1 QAAHL
6 RRVGIASCDCQYQLF
21 FSSRRRHT
29 RSKRDWSSDVC
40 SSDLKSSFNV
50 STRFF
55 DNENAVAE
63 ANLTTPASIKSK
75 IPSCNTSENTSISLN
90 GESFIPLKTAF
101 ATEPTPDCNGAND
114 FGKRPASTSPSKNFN
129 RLFAISCVSSF
140 GSNNGEGM
148 SGCSEMTIPF
158 TLSGSTLIPIS
169 P

>member
-1 QAAHL
+1 L
-6 RRVGIASCDCQYQLF
+6 NEIIPNRRITSGWFDTSCGRNTILSLYF
-21 FSSRRRHT
+21 F
-29 RSKRDWSSDVC
+29 
-40 SSDLKSSFNV
+40 KSSFNV

-114 FGKRPASTSPSKNFN
+114 FG
-129 RLFAISCVSSF
+129 
-140 GSNNGEGM
+140 
-148 SGCSEMTIPF
+148 
-158 TLSGSTLIPIS
+158 
-169 P
+169 